1 MLNVLPNANTSLS
14 VNLDRSAPLQY
25 MKSSLI
31 VSHRHCQRSSSSK
44 TSSHTQQDTS
54 RFGRKSICLRAQT
67 VVSGTHW
74 RIFISR
80 VMVVVHLSLSIKKRL
95 KQLPHRSIKQPRI
108 HTHKH
113 VHLLTA
119 PEEAVLHILLYIGAS
134 IASVK
139 KAGGR

>member
-25 MKSSLI
+25 IKSSLI

-67 VVSGTHW
+67 VVAELAGAYLLAALW
-74 RIFISR
+74 
-80 VMVVVHLSLSIKKRL
+80 LSYIYLY
-95 KQLPHRSIKQPRI
+95 RSKN
-108 HTHKH
+108 
-113 VHLLTA
+113 A
-119 PEEAVLHILLYIGAS
+119 
-134 IASVK
+134 
-139 KAGGR
+139 